1 MIAYP
6 HGKADGR
13 GAEAARAAGY
23 ELGLTG
29 LLPRV
34 DPTTDPLLIGRVE
47 AQTLTLRDFAAALA
61 AILAAEDW
69 TPARA

>member
-13 GAEAARAAGY
+13 VAGAARAAGY

-29 LLPRV
+29 SPTRA
-34 DPTTDPLLIGRVE
+34 DPSTNPLLIGCGE
-47 AQTLTLRDFAAALA
+47 ARALTLRDFPAALA
-61 AILAAEDW
+61 AILAAEDR